1 MNPIKE
7 ALVKRKDASSPV
19 DGSPA
24 ESRRGYGSQ
33 QRKPGS
39 NPAVAVVHNSRTIM
53 RDVFARQGADPQGDS
68 VIRARFCPECQST
81 RRKQKNRPVVISR
94 NPSTG
99 RWTWTC
105 QHCHVAG
112 TRTATGDA
120 IEAEKRFRG
129 IRGELGGRDFVALAE
144 ELAGGAAPAER
155 SGISLSPTLPDPTAS
170 TGAIQQFRWQWERR
184 ILFLLLPLPPEFVC
198 MLVAACMPQF
208 PNDPLAFAALC
219 VEFGVKRDTARRI
232 AHRWFS
238 RDPKIFEKLSGAQS
252 DRERHRVLLNAAR
265 DKVFLPGV
273 RAAAAML
280 YYCVRGAGS
289 KKKPIVSVSL
299 LAREAKCCAA
309 TVHRWFE
316 MLKDARIFTGDVI
329 PLADRASGNGPV
341 VGLQRKLL
349 SPDSPALIGMKRI
362 AADIRKSWEG
372 LVDSLGRRVRWGLKR
387 FTDTIKSLSGCG
399 PPSPAVG

>member
-19 DGSPA
+19 EGSPA

-39 NPAVAVVHNSRTIM
+39 NSAVAIVHNSRTIM
-53 RDVFARQGADPQGDS
+53 RDIFARHGADPQGDS
-68 VIRARFCPECQST
+68 VIRARFCPECRST
-81 RRKQKNRPVVISR
+81 RQNQKTRSVTISC

-105 QHCHVAG
+105 QHCHSPG
-112 TRTATGDA
+112 TRHATGDA

-129 IRGELGGRDFVALAE
+129 IRGELVGRDFVALAE

-155 SGISLSPTLPDPTAS
+155 LGISLRPTLPDPTAS
-170 TGAIQQFRWQWERR
+170 TGAIQQFRWPFERGIIR
-184 ILFLLLPLPPEFVC
+184 LGMPFPPEFIC
-198 MLVAACMPQF
+198 MLVAACAPQC
-208 PNDPLAFAALC
+208 PNTPLAFAALC
-219 VEFGVKRDTARRI
+219 AEAGVDRDTARRT
-232 AHRWFS
+232 AWRWFS
-238 RDPKIFEKLSGAQS
+238 RDPKIFEKLADAQS

-273 RAAAAML
+273 RAVAAIL

-289 KKKPIVSVSL
+289 KKKQVVSVSL
-299 LAREAKCCAA
+299 LAREAKCS
-309 TVHRWFE
+309 TVTVLRWFR
-316 MLKDARIFTGDVI
+316 MLKDAGIFTGDVI
-329 PLADRASGNGPV
+329 PLADRSRGNGPV

-349 SPDSPALIGMKRI
+349 SHDSPAFIGMKRI
-362 AADIRKSWEG
+362 AARIRKSWEG

-387 FTDTIKSLSGCG
+387 FTDTIKFLSGCG
-399 PPSPAVG
+399 PPAG